1 LIANILITIIQEPTM
16 TNAMHVAK
24 TGLNAQQTRMQVIAN
39 NLANLNTVG
48 FKSDRVNFESL
59 LYQVKRSGGDQTSEG
74 TALTSAL
81 ALGTGVRA
89 VNTQKLYTQGGMV
102 NTDNSFDLAIEGQ
115 GFFQVLMPDGRVGYT
130 RNGSF
135 SRSADGTMTTASG
148 YVVQP
153 EIRIPA
159 EATEVNISQ
168 DGLVSVRQAGEEEAQ
183 EVGQLTIASFAN
195 PRGLQ
200 PIGESFVT
208 QTLASGAPTVAAP
221 QAQGLGKLMQGALEG
236 SNVNVVQQLVEMIE
250 TQRAYEVSSK
260 AISSSDEMMRY
271 ISNNL

>member
-1 LIANILITIIQEPTM
+1 M
-16 TNAMHVAK
+16 SNAMHVAK

-39 NLANLNTVG
+39 NLSNLNTVG

-59 LYQVKRSGGDQTSEG
+59 LYQVSRAGGDQTSEG
-74 TALTSAL
+74 TELTSAL

-102 NTDNSFDLAIEGQ
+102 NTDNSFDLAIDGQ

-148 YVVQP
+148 YVIQP
-153 EIRIPA
+153 EIRIPD
-159 EATEVNISQ
+159 EAVEVNISQ
-168 DGLVSVRQAGEEEAQ
+168 DGIVSVRSSGQEVAQ
-183 EVGQLTIASFAN
+183 EVGQLSLATFAN

-200 PIGESFVT
+200 PIGESFVVET
-208 QTLASGAPTVAAP
+208 TASGAATVAAP
-221 QAQGLGKLMQGALEG
+221 QSQGLGKLMQGALEA

-260 AISSSDEMMRY
+260 AITSSDEMMRY

>member
-1 LIANILITIIQEPTM
+1 M
-16 TNAMHVAK
+16 SSNAMHVAK

-39 NLANLNTVG
+39 NLSNLNTVG
-48 FKSDRVNFESL
+48 FKSDRANFESL

-74 TALTSAL
+74 TALTSPL
-81 ALGTGVRA
+81 ALGTGVRV
-89 VNTQKLYTQGGMV
+89 VNTQKLYSQGGMV
-102 NTDNSFDLAIEGQ
+102 NTDNSFDLAIDGQ
-115 GFFQVLMPDGRVGYT
+115 GFFQVLMPDGRVSYT

-135 SRSADGTMTTASG
+135 SRSVDGALTTASG

-153 EIRIPA
+153 EITIPEGVLA
-159 EATEVNISQ
+159 VNISQ
-168 DGLVSVRQAGEEEAQ
+168 DGIVSVQVADQNAPQ
-183 EVGQLTIASFAN
+183 EVGQLTLASFAN

-200 PIGESFVT
+200 PIGESFLVET
-208 QTLASGAPTVAAP
+208 AASGQPAVAAP
-221 QAQGLGKLMQGALEG
+221 QAQGLGKLVQGSLES

>member
-1 LIANILITIIQEPTM
+1 M
-16 TNAMHVAK
+16 SSNAMHVAK
-24 TGLNAQQTRMQVIAN
+24 TGLDAQQTRMQVIAN
-39 NLANLNTVG
+39 NLSNLNTVG

-59 LYQVKRSGGDQTSEG
+59 LYQVVRSGGDQTSEA
-74 TALTSAL
+74 TTLTSAL

-89 VNTQKLYTQGGMV
+89 VNTQKLYSQGGMV
-102 NTDNSFDLAIEGQ
+102 NTDNSFDLAIDGQ
-115 GFFQVLMPDGRVGYT
+115 GFFQVLMPDGRIGYT

-135 SRSADGTMTTASG
+135 SRSADGALTTASG

-153 EIRIPA
+153 EIQIPDT
-159 EATEVNISQ
+159 ATEVNISQ
-168 DGLVSVRQAGEEEAQ
+168 DGIVSVRTAGNENVQ
-183 EVGQLTIASFAN
+183 EIGQLTLASFAN

-200 PIGESFVT
+200 PIGESFLVET
-208 QTLASGAPTVAAP
+208 IASGDATVAAP
-221 QAQGLGKLMQGALEG
+221 QAQGLGKLVQGSLEA